1 MRKRF
6 ECQLQL
12 GQTAIEK
19 IQIPLK
25 SRDELPPILAGLQ
38 WIFLT
43 PEVNEAIFQV
53 LEKKIQ
59 GNKKQTGRP
68 GMDLWHI
75 LVLGVTRLGLDC
87 DFDRLEHHANFD
99 SLLREI
105 LGILSI
111 KEEGRS
117 FHQKT
122 LSENVCM
129 VDDELLTQINAIV
142 TRFGRQE
149 FKKKDDE
156 KIAAKTD
163 SYVLETNVHFPT
175 DINLLWDAGR
185 KSIELSSRLSDSLNL
200 PCWRK
205 AKDWTKRL
213 KGQMRQV
220 GRINQGGG
228 KNKEERLH
236 KAVKIYLSTGRELE
250 RKVAENVKDLAKR
263 VSDASQMFELE
274 NIRYFH
280 KMLVKQIDLI
290 DRRILKGE
298 KIPHEEKVFSLFEPH
313 TEWITKGKAWPPM
326 ELGHKL
332 LVTTDQYQLVLDYKV
347 MEQTV
352 DQFETI
358 PLAKRLF
365 ENYGE
370 QAFDS
375 MSFDKGFSNE
385 ADRQELEGKVGLIV
399 MPKKGKRRIEEQE
412 RESAPKFARLKN
424 QHSAIESEINCLEHH
439 GLNRCPDKG
448 YHGFKRY
455 VGFGILAYNLHKIGK
470 QLIAKKKKE
479 MEKYFD
485 PLKAAA

>member
-25 SRDELPPILAGLQ
+25 SRDEMPPILTGLQ

-43 PEVNEAIFQV
+43 PEVNEAVFQV
-53 LEKKIQ
+53 LEKKVQ
-59 GNKKQTGRP
+59 GNKQQTGRP

-87 DFDRLEHHANFD
+87 DFDRLEYHANFD

-105 LGILSI
+105 LGIPSL
-111 KEEGRS
+111 KEGGRS

-129 VDDELLTQINAIV
+129 VDDELLAQINAVV

-149 FKKKDDE
+149 FKKKDEE

-185 KSIELSSRLSDSLNL
+185 KCIELASRLSDSLNI

-205 AKDWTKRL
+205 AKDWKKRL

-228 KNKEERLH
+228 KNKEARLH
-236 KAVKIYLSTGRELE
+236 GTVKSYLGIARELE
-250 RKVAENVKDLAKR
+250 GKTAENVEELTRRATE
-263 VSDASQMFELE
+263 ASQMFELE

-280 KMLVKQIDLI
+280 QMLVKHIDLI

-313 TEWITKGKAWPPM
+313 TKWITKGKAWPPM

-332 LVTTDQYQLVLDYKV
+332 LLTTDQYQLVLDYKV

-352 DQFETI
+352 DQLETR
-358 PLAKRLF
+358 PLAHRLF

-370 QAFDS
+370 DAFDS

-385 ADRQELEGKVGLIV
+385 EIRQELERKVDVVV
-399 MPKKGKRRIEEQE
+399 MPKKGKRRKEDQE

-424 QHSAIESEINCLEHH
+424 QHSAIESEINCIEHH

-448 YHGFKRY
+448 FHGYKRY
-455 VGFGILAYNLHKIGK
+455 VGFGVLAYNLHKIGK
-470 QLIAKKKKE
+470 QLIAKKKKAL
-479 MEKYFD
+479 EKQFD

>member
-12 GQTAIEK
+12 GRTAIEK

-38 WIFLT
+38 WMFLT
-43 PEVNEAIFQV
+43 PEVNEAVFQL
-53 LEKKIQ
+53 LEKKVQ
-59 GNKKQTGRP
+59 GNKQDTGRP

-87 DFDRLEHHANFD
+87 DFDRLEHHANYD
-99 SLLREI
+99 VLLREI
-105 LGILSI
+105 LGIPSLS
-111 KEEGRS
+111 EGGRS

-122 LSENVCM
+122 LSQNVCM

-142 TRFGRQE
+142 VRFGRQE
-149 FKKKDDE
+149 FKKKEDE

-185 KSIELSSRLSDSLNL
+185 KCIELSSRLSDRLNI

-205 AKDWTKRL
+205 SGDWKKRL
-213 KGQMRQV
+213 KVQMRQV
-220 GRINQGGG
+220 GRINHGGG
-228 KNKEERLH
+228 KNKEGRLH
-236 KAVKIYLSTGRELE
+236 QAVKSYLSTARELE
-250 RKVAENVKDLAKR
+250 RKVAENLVLLAQHATT
-263 VSDASQMFELE
+263 ASERLELK
-274 NIRYFH
+274 NIGYFLE
-280 KMLVKQIDLI
+280 MLVKHIDLI
-290 DRRILKGE
+290 DRRILKEE

-313 TEWITKGKAWPPM
+313 TEWITKGKTWPPM

-332 LVTTDQYQLVLDYKV
+332 LITTDQYQLVLDYKV
-347 MEQTV
+347 MDQTS
-352 DQFETI
+352 DQLETS

-365 ENYGE
+365 ESYGE
-370 QAFDS
+370 EVFES

-385 ADRQELEGKVGLIV
+385 GERKELESKVSLVV
-399 MPKKGKRRIEEQE
+399 MPKKGRRRKEELE
-412 RESAPKFARLKN
+412 RERAPKFVRTKN

-448 YHGFKRY
+448 YHGYQRY

-470 QLIAKKKKE
+470 HLIAKKRKALG
-479 MEKYFD
+479 KYDD
-485 PLKAAA
+485 PVKVAA